1 MITHAGPF
9 GSIVYIQMLDH
20 IGKLNKNL
28 YQIHIVKIKQLPILI
43 YLCLHRVI
51 QFQTMHLLFLDIFQ
65 SV

>member
-1 MITHAGPF
+1 
-9 GSIVYIQMLDH
+9 MLDH

>member
-43 YLCLHRVI
+43 YLCLPRAI